1 MRLASPRAFASVA
14 GFFYLVTFVAA
25 VPFLLADNLIVTNNP
40 AATATNIL
48 SHPSLFWL
56 GFTGNLLGSA
66 SYVVVTGM
74 LFRLFAPVNKTVSL
88 VAAFFSLAGCAIG
101 VVGYVFYFAPSLLLG
116 GAHYLNVFAPAQLQ
130 ALAFLLLK
138 FAGRGINV
146 SLVFFGFYCSLIGYL
161 TFRSTFM
168 PKTIGVLMAIAGLG
182 WLTFLWPPLSTV
194 AASYVMLTG
203 LLGEGSLTLWLLIF
217 GVNSERWNEQLKAT
231 DSLGTGGS

>member
-1 MRLASPRAFASVA
+1 MRLASPRAFARVA
-14 GFFYLVTFVAA
+14 GFFYLLTFVAA

-116 GAHYLNVFAPAQLQ
+116 GAHYLTVFSAAQLQ
-130 ALAFLLLK
+130 ALAFMLLK
-138 FAGRGINV
+138 FAGRGIGI
-146 SLVFFGFYCSLIGYL
+146 SLVFFGLYCSLIGYL
-161 TFRSTFM
+161 VFRSTFM

-182 WLTFLWPPLSTV
+182 WLTFLWPPLQSG
-194 AASYVMLTG
+194 SYVMLTG

-217 GVNSERWNEQLKAT
+217 GVNPERWNERLSTAT
-231 DSLGTGGS
+231 AR